1 VSGILYQRLSH
12 DHDDGV
18 PLPMRWQVANS
29 KVWHRARTALVF
41 LDHFSKPKLRCEPR
55 HRDAMPHGK
64 DSGHTGRTQATREGL
79 RPRGK
84 GSGPTGRTQAARG
97 GFKAHATG
105 TPRHRDTMPRGK
117 GSRLTPQGHHA
128 TWEGLTGRARDRGGL
143 PRKGLRRP

>member
-1 VSGILYQRLSH
+1 
-12 DHDDGV
+12 
-18 PLPMRWQVANS
+18 MRWQVANS

-105 TPRHRDTMPRGK
+105 TPRHVGRTHGK
-117 GSRLTPQGHHA
+117 GSGPWRSP
-128 TWEGLTGRARDRGGL
+128 EE
-143 PRKGLRRP
+143 